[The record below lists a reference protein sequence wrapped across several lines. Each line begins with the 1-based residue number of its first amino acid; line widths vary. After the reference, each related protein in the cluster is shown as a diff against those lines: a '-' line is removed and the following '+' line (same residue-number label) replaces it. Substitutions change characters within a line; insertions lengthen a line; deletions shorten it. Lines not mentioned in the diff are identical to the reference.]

1 MNCIKT
7 INCTH
12 FTDIVTN
19 RRTLLEN
26 KKSIHE
32 SGHKISKKKAKN
44 ATIYLS
50 TSEMKWTQVYIWH
63 WNQKCFSAIKTIDN
77 ISNDIKWN
85 TVSEQNIVYY
95 FFLLVFENEMW
106 CLFDR
111 LAEVMVV
118 VVVDTSILFVPLL
131 LILLLLLWNFF
142 FFSFPLWFPC
152 MYVLIEFRMSS
163 NCEQTQKWIRL
174 TVLCVFGWEKK
185 RKQTHFFSWLNQI
198 HLQMKL
204 HRHQIEFVLCNSCLK
219 YWWYNGSTN

>member
-32 SGHKISKKKAKN
+32 SGHKISKKKSKKRDNLFVNFGNEMNPSVYLALEPEMLFSYKN
-44 ATIYLS
+44 DWQHFKWHK
-50 TSEMKWTQVYIWH
+50 MKHCQRTEH
-63 WNQKCFSAIKTIDN
+63 CLL
-77 ISNDIKWN
+77 
-85 TVSEQNIVYY
+85 
-95 FFLLVFENEMW
+95 FFLVFENEMW

-118 VVVDTSILFVPLL
+118 VMVDTSILFVPLL

-174 TVLCVFGWEKK
+174 TVLCVFGWEKR
-185 RKQTHFFSWLNQI
+185 RKQTHFFFWLNQI